1 MKIRSLLSTSAVVAL
16 LGATS
21 AFASPI
27 VFDFSP
33 GPGENVLG
41 TSQLFTSGLYSLT
54 AYGFTNPANSP
65 TELYQKYTSGNPA
78 ETGLGIA
85 ADGPDHEIP
94 GRFYVQLDVQSL
106 IDAGFTSMTFK
117 LGSLQGGEQAIIS
130 GDTTW
135 GSYGDGS
142 LLSTLTGEPV
152 EQWVTLALT
161 TRFFNITGDGPNTGG
176 ADPVLESV
184 TVNIPDSGSTLI
196 LLGASLLGF
205 ATLRK
210 FRSSKSN
217 A

>member
-1 MKIRSLLSTSAVVAL
+1 MKIRSLLSTSAIVAL

-21 AFASPI
+21 AFASSI

-33 GPGENVLG
+33 GPAEHVLG
-41 TSQLFTSGLYSLT
+41 TSNVFTSGLYSLT
-54 AYGFTNPANSP
+54 AYGYTNPGNSP
-65 TELYQKYTSGNPA
+65 TALYQKYTSGNPA

-85 ADGPDHEIP
+85 ADAPDHEIP
-94 GRFYVQLDVQSL
+94 GQFYVQLDVQSL

-142 LLSTLTGEPV
+142 LLSTLTGGPV
-152 EQWVTLALT
+152 EQWVTLGLT
-161 TRFFNITGDGPNTGG
+161 TRFFNITGSGTGG

-196 LLGASLLGF
+196 LLGASLVGF
-205 ATLRK
+205 AALRK